1 MFSWNG
7 FWFWC
12 NLNKCS
18 LQDVTFVL
26 FSVFRCVGI
35 ICAVATDII
44 SVWLN
49 EVLNLLIYGLIKT
62 NYKDKGPFLLIYLN
76 KKNKNKKH
84 VSNTRVCRQISSVK
98 YLLLTVCLRQKLSLE
113 YCKLYFHSYKRPIS
127 FNKIAFFI

>member
-1 MFSWNG
+1 MCG
-7 FWFWC
+7 
-12 NLNKCS
+12 
-18 LQDVTFVL
+18 V
-26 FSVFRCVGI
+26 

-49 EVLNLLIYGLIKT
+49 EVLNLLINELIRN

-76 KKNKNKKH
+76 KKTEKH
-84 VSNTRVCRQISSVK
+84 VSNTQVCRQIPSVK

-113 YCKLYFHSYKRPIS
+113 YCKKKFHSYKRPIS

>member
-1 MFSWNG
+1 MCG
-7 FWFWC
+7 
-12 NLNKCS
+12 
-18 LQDVTFVL
+18 V
-26 FSVFRCVGI
+26 

-49 EVLNLLIYGLIKT
+49 EVLNLLINELIRN

-76 KKNKNKKH
+76 KKKNEKH
-84 VSNTRVCRQISSVK
+84 VSNTQVCRQIPSVK

-113 YCKLYFHSYKRPIS
+113 YCKKKKNHSYKRPIS

>member
-1 MFSWNG
+1 MCG
-7 FWFWC
+7 
-12 NLNKCS
+12 
-18 LQDVTFVL
+18 V
-26 FSVFRCVGI
+26 

-49 EVLNLLIYGLIKT
+49 EVLNLLINELIRN

-76 KKNKNKKH
+76 KKTEKH
-84 VSNTRVCRQISSVK
+84 VSNTQVCRQIPSVK

-113 YCKLYFHSYKRPIS
+113 YCKLFFHSYKRPIS